1 MGAGI
6 VLSEGE
12 PRRITKEVGGIGSE
26 GLSVGNAVI
35 IADCVIL
42 PAPPVC
48 ANLPGMKTILCNQ
61 ARAL

>member
-1 MGAGI
+1 M
-6 VLSEGE
+6 LSVGE
-12 PRRITKEVGGIGSE
+12 LRRITKEVGGIGSE

-42 PAPPVC
+42 SAPPVC
-48 ANLPGMKTILCNQ
+48 ANLPGIKTLLCHQ